1 MTMSSMLFKAIHSC
15 FVLQIPMCQPSTIR
29 RKQTMKSLKSLK
41 HRRNRESTYTAIDNM
56 AAVQEGQSMFYY
68 EVESPPPSL
77 ANSVELVAS
86 GENSY
91 VSVIRIIGVDD
102 SVCDNFDDNP
112 GLVIE

>member
-1 MTMSSMLFKAIHSC
+1 MTMSSMLFKAIHS
-15 FVLQIPMCQPSTIR
+15 FVVLQIPMCQPSTIR

-41 HRRNRESTYTAIDNM
+41 HRRNRESAYTAIDNM

-91 VSVIRIIGVDD
+91 VSVTYVVGLDD
-102 SVCDNFDDNP
+102 SVCDKCHDN
-112 GLVIE
+112 LEQVIG

>member
-1 MTMSSMLFKAIHSC
+1 
-15 FVLQIPMCQPSTIR
+15 
-29 RKQTMKSLKSLK
+29 MKSLKSLK
-41 HRRNRESTYTAIDNM
+41 HRRNRESAYTAIDNM

-91 VSVIRIIGVDD
+91 VSVTGIVGVDD
-102 SVCDNFDDNP
+102 SVCDKCHAN
-112 GLVIE
+112 LEQVIEWAYLRICIVCKELPNL